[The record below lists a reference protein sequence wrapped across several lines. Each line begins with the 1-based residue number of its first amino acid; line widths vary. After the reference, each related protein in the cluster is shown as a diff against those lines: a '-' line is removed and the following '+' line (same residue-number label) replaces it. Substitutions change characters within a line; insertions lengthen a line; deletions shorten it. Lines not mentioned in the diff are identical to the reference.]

1 MRILMIFLS
10 RMFQMNWM
18 IILRILENAID
29 VDYTKVGYCNFCNT
43 RIDEFGYCACIGGQP
58 G

>member
-1 MRILMIFLS
+1 MIFLS

-29 VDYTKVGYCNFCNT
+29 VDYTKVGFVNC
-43 RIDEFGYCACIGGQP
+43 
-58 G
+58 